1 MSTIQENQF
10 INISQ
15 KSEKQHINT
24 RLSEIWH
31 SHPPVSCLKTPPMN
45 MLLFSLPGMST
56 EEMSFIDSITKDLSE
71 EQQKQFIMIY
81 SSRRKDP
88 QMILILTLLG
98 FVGVAG
104 VHRMIVGEIG
114 MGLVYF
120 FTGGF
125 CLIGT
130 IVDIIN
136 YKNISGEFNR
146 RQAMESVGMV
156 KQYVK

>member
-1 MSTIQENQF
+1 M
-10 INISQ
+10 
-15 KSEKQHINT
+15 
-24 RLSEIWH
+24 
-31 SHPPVSCLKTPPMN
+31 TP
-45 MLLFSLPGMST
+45 
-56 EEMSFIDSITKDLSE
+56 EEMAFIESITKDLTE

-88 QMILILTLLG
+88 QLILILTLLG

-104 VHRMIVGEIG
+104 VHRMIIGEIG

-120 FTGGF
+120 FTAGF

-130 IVDIIN
+130 IIDIIN
-136 YKNISGEFNR
+136 YKNLSGEFNR
-146 RQAMESVGMV
+146 RQAMESMGMV

>member
-1 MSTIQENQF
+1 
-10 INISQ
+10 
-15 KSEKQHINT
+15 
-24 RLSEIWH
+24 
-31 SHPPVSCLKTPPMN
+31 MN
-45 MLLFSLPGMST
+45 MLYSLPGMSP
-56 EEMSFIDSITKDLSE
+56 EEMAFIESITKELNE

-88 QMILILTLLG
+88 QMILLLALLG

-130 IVDIIN
+130 IVDLIN
-136 YKNISGEFNR
+136 YKNIAGEFNR

>member
-1 MSTIQENQF
+1 
-10 INISQ
+10 
-15 KSEKQHINT
+15 
-24 RLSEIWH
+24 
-31 SHPPVSCLKTPPMN
+31 